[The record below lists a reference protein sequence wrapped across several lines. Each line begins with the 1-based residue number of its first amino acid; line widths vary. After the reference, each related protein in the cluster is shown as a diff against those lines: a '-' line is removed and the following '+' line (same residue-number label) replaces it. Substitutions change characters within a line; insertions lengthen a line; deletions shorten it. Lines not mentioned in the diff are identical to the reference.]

1 MPSKLCNGIRSVI
14 AAFLHQFSLYPL
26 FMLSNIIPFMIS
38 YLYHLDKESSP
49 NKTSN
54 ITQEDGYFI
63 HPIMCLCMSLC
74 AFFGGV
80 VEHYVG
86 PKYAIIIGGVSLAL
100 GDTLFIFS
108 KSLIFD
114 YCINIFFGIG
124 FGISITAGTK
134 NATKYFP
141 KKRGLITSLVA
152 VLGGNLGSSF
162 FNLIIKLFVSK
173 GDYPKSDDNNM
184 YQKSTA
190 ENYKIFLCIHGGVAL
205 SFSIIVALLLVN
217 FDVNEKNNI
226 EFEQDLLGENSPLEK
241 TEEEKQGINEKE
253 ENKNTE
259 KNKNIKENKE
269 INDNKINDDEEI
281 NNNEI
286 NGDEEEINDKEEAD
300 KNDIDNNN
308 NQIENK
314 NSNKL
319 KNLEYKKGL
328 KEIFKH
334 FKIYLIFF
342 IYLLTVFLQ
351 GFTYTV
357 GFNFGTMPHNDDS
370 SKKKS
375 RISPDNMSLIFML
388 SSLISGV
395 MGPITG
401 LIYDK
406 IHFRAV
412 MIIIDILSCANG
424 VLINY
429 TVKWGVYFYGISII
443 LNGYL
448 NSSAFSLLLP
458 HVSKV
463 FGFEYAGELY
473 GFVSLSTGISNMT
486 SSSIYYIVSHFSD
499 KKNDKNYFYIF
510 IAGASCCFIAAVL
523 AFFDK
528 EKKFKFNK
536 DVNENENDE
545 DKINN
550 IETV

>member
-26 FMLSNIIPFMIS
+26 FMISNIIPFMIS
-38 YLYHLDKESSP
+38 YLYHIEKETSP
-49 NKTSN
+49 NNSSN
-54 ITQEDGYFI
+54 ITQDDGYFI

-74 AFFGGV
+74 AFFGGL

-86 PKYAIIIGGVSLAL
+86 PKYAILIGGVSLAL

-114 YCINIFFGIG
+114 YCINICFGIG
-124 FGISITAGTK
+124 FGVSITAGTK

-141 KKRGLITSLVA
+141 KKRGLITSLIA

-162 FNLIIKLFVSK
+162 FNLIIRLFVSK
-173 GDYPKSDDNNM
+173 GDYQNPNDNNM
-184 YQKSTA
+184 YRKSTA
-190 ENYKIFLCIHGGVAL
+190 LNYKLFLIIHGSVAL
-205 SFSIIVALLLVN
+205 TFSIIAALLLVD
-217 FDVNEKNNI
+217 FDVIEKNNN
-226 EFEQDLLGENSPLEK
+226 ELDKNLLGENSPIEK
-241 TEEEKQGINEKE
+241 TEEEKEITNEKE

-259 KNKNIKENKE
+259 EN
-269 INDNKINDDEEI
+269 NEI

-286 NGDEEEINDKEEAD
+286 NDDDEEINDKEETD
-300 KNDIDNNN
+300 KNEINNNN

-314 NSNKL
+314 NNNKSN
-319 KNLEYKKGL
+319 NLEYKKGL

-334 FKIYLIFF
+334 FKIYLILI
-342 IYLLTVFLQ
+342 IYILTVFLQ

-357 GFNFGTMPHNDDS
+357 GFNFGTTMSHDDTKKA
-370 SKKKS
+370 SKNK
-375 RISPDNMSLIFML
+375 ISPDQMSIIFML
-388 SSLISGV
+388 SSLISGA

-406 IHFRAV
+406 IHFRSV
-412 MIIIDILSCANG
+412 MIIIDILSCTNG

-429 TVKWGVYFYGISII
+429 TVKWGVYYYGISII
-443 LNGYL
+443 LNGCL

-458 HVSKV
+458 HVSKI

-473 GFVSLSTGISNMT
+473 GFIALSTGISNMT
-486 SSSIYYIVSHFSD
+486 SSSIYYIITHFSN
-499 KKNDKNYFYIF
+499 KNDKNYFYIF
-510 IAGASCCFIAAVL
+510 IVGASCSFIAAVL

-536 DVNENENDE
+536 DEIDE
-545 DKINN
+545 DKLNS
-550 IETV
+550 IETI